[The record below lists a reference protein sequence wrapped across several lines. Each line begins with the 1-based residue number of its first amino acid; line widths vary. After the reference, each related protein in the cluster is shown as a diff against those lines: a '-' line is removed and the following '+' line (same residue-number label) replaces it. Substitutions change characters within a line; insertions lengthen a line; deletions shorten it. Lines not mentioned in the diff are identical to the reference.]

1 MVVSRSV
8 ALLVVVL
15 VCVMQ
20 LASAQRF
27 QLCTYT
33 DPTTGKSYDLT
44 QLAQQFTTTSAVTN
58 PGHSPYQSPCL
69 ALDASLTHKLNG

>member
-8 ALLVVVL
+8 AALLVVVVVLL
-15 VCVMQ
+15 VCVVQ

-58 PGHSPYQSPCL
+58 PGHSPTNRPV
-69 ALDASLTHKLNG
+69 SL